1 MLAIRTQLSAHLR
14 ENLKTLGLKRFSKAL
29 TVTDVLNGQDEAAAT
44 QNAEGMQMSSA
55 ALRSCVVQ
63 PLTTNSGQSDARQN
77 PFRKSVIEP
86 LPDGWRRTKRRYCSN
101 RCKLDGYALRRA
113 RALLNKVGSIEF
125 HGSWIEDEPRIS
137 EQVR

>member
-1 MLAIRTQLSAHLR
+1 
-14 ENLKTLGLKRFSKAL
+14 
-29 TVTDVLNGQDEAAAT
+29 
-44 QNAEGMQMSSA
+44 MSSA
-55 ALRSCVVQ
+55 TLRSCVVQ

-86 LPDGWRRTKRRYCSN
+86 LPDGWRRTKRRCCSN

-113 RALLNKVGSIEF
+113 KALLNKVGSIEF